1 MPSKPDFPTSP
12 AALTADWLTSAL
24 TPAFPGIRVDGFEKT
39 TIGVGSGFMGD
50 LERVSLKTH
59 SIAGHPKTVVVKFS
73 SHFEATRILAGR
85 MNYYGRELGF
95 YEDCAETAGVRTPI
109 IYCQRFDPLNQ
120 HFVMVMEDLAPAV
133 PTDQVIG
140 NTLEQSEQVMLAF
153 ADLHGRWWNSPDLKH
168 MAWTAPITHVTPI
181 KESLAQLE
189 DSISNAERTG
199 RFDAYPNM
207 KRLQPRLPPLFAMEP
222 PQPEP
227 YTLVHGDLRSD
238 NIFFSPESPTGEPT
252 IIDWQTAGIGQPM
265 TDIAR
270 WLTQSIDVDLRRQH
284 ETHLLKLYHD
294 RLLANGVEN
303 YSYKKMLQEY
313 EINLVVTLLMFSM
326 SMDEIEQTSERA
338 APLFHAMYSRLD
350 AALVDWDVEKT
361 LKILPFMI
369 PFMKLG
375 NWIKTRFN

>member
-1 MPSKPDFPTSP
+1 MSSKPDFPTSP
-12 AALTADWLTSAL
+12 AALTADWLTKAL
-24 TPAFPGIRVDGFEKT
+24 KPSFPNIAVEHFENT

-50 LERVSLKTH
+50 LERVSLT
-59 SIAGHPKTVVVKFS
+59 SASNANHPKTVVVKFS

-95 YEDCAETAGVRTPI
+95 YEDCAKTAGVKTPT
-109 IYCQRFDPLNQ
+109 IYCQHFDAQNQ

-133 PTDQVIG
+133 PTDQVVG

-153 ADLHGRWWNSPDLKH
+153 ADLHGKWWNSPDLKQ

-181 KESLAQLE
+181 KESLIQLE
-189 DSISNAERTG
+189 ASIQDAERTG
-199 RFDAYPNM
+199 RFDASPNM

-238 NIFFSPESPTGEPT
+238 NIFFSPESPSDEPT

-270 WLTQSIDVDLRRQH
+270 WLTQSIDIDLRRQH
-284 ETHLLKLYHD
+284 ETDLLKLYHE
-294 RLLANGVEN
+294 RLIANGVEN
-303 YSYKKMLQEY
+303 YSYQKMLQEY

-326 SMDEIEQTSERA
+326 SMDEIEQTSDRA

-350 AALVDWDVEKT
+350 AALIDWNVEKT
-361 LKILPFMI
+361 LKILPYMI

-375 NWIKTRFN
+375 NWLKTTFN

>member
-1 MPSKPDFPTSP
+1 MSSKPDFPTSP
-12 AALTADWLTSAL
+12 AALTADWLTKAL
-24 TPAFPGIRVDGFEKT
+24 KPSFPNIAVEHFENT

-50 LERVSLKTH
+50 LERVSLT
-59 SIAGHPKTVVVKFS
+59 SASNANHPKTVVVKFS

-95 YEDCAETAGVRTPI
+95 YEDCAKTAGVKTPT
-109 IYCQRFDPLNQ
+109 IYCQHFDAQNQ

-133 PTDQVIG
+133 PTDQVVG

-153 ADLHGRWWNSPDLKH
+153 ADLHGKWWNSLDLKQ

-181 KESLAQLE
+181 KESLIQLE
-189 DSISNAERTG
+189 ASIQDAERTG

-238 NIFFSPESPTGEPT
+238 NIFFSPDSPSDEPT

-270 WLTQSIDVDLRRQH
+270 WLTQSIDIDLRRQH
-284 ETHLLKLYHD
+284 ETDLLKLYHE
-294 RLLANGVEN
+294 RLIANGVEN
-303 YSYKKMLQEY
+303 YSYQKMLQEY

-326 SMDEIEQTSERA
+326 SMDEIEQTSDRA

-350 AALVDWDVEKT
+350 AALIDWNVEKT
-361 LKILPFMI
+361 LKILPYMI

-375 NWIKTRFN
+375 NWLKTTFN

>member
-1 MPSKPDFPTSP
+1 MSSKPDFPTSP
-12 AALTADWLTSAL
+12 AALTADWLTKAL
-24 TPAFPGIRVDGFEKT
+24 KPSFPNIAVEHFENT

-50 LERVSLKTH
+50 LERVSLT
-59 SIAGHPKTVVVKFS
+59 SASNANHPKTVVVKFS

-95 YEDCAETAGVRTPI
+95 YEDCAKTAGVKTPT
-109 IYCQRFDPLNQ
+109 IYCQHFDAQNQ

-133 PTDQVIG
+133 PTDQVVG

-153 ADLHGRWWNSPDLKH
+153 ADLHGKWWNSPDLKQ

-181 KESLAQLE
+181 KESLIQLE
-189 DSISNAERTG
+189 ASIQDAERTG
-199 RFDAYPNM
+199 RFDAYPKM

-238 NIFFSPESPTGEPT
+238 NIFFSPESPSDEPT

-270 WLTQSIDVDLRRQH
+270 WLTQSIDIDLRRQH
-284 ETHLLKLYHD
+284 ETDLLKLYHE
-294 RLLANGVEN
+294 RLIANGVEN
-303 YSYKKMLQEY
+303 YSYQKMLQEY

-326 SMDEIEQTSERA
+326 SMDEIEQTSDRA

-350 AALVDWDVEKT
+350 AALIDWNVEKT
-361 LKILPFMI
+361 LKILPYMI

-375 NWIKTRFN
+375 NWLKTTFN

>member
-1 MPSKPDFPTSP
+1 MTTAKSDKKPK
-12 AALTADWLTSAL
+12 LTAK
-24 TPAFPGIRVDGFEKT
+24 KT
-39 TIGVGSGFMGD
+39 TKATNKAKKVTKKA
-50 LERVSLKTH
+50 VAKKVVKKPT
-59 SIAGHPKTVVVKFS
+59 AKKVVKKTVAKKLVKKIVAKKKVVPLKK
-73 SHFEATRILAGR
+73 AK
-85 MNYYGRELGF
+85 
-95 YEDCAETAGVRTPI
+95 TAKKPV
-109 IYCQRFDPLNQ
+109 
-120 HFVMVMEDLAPAV
+120 V

-270 WLTQSIDVDLRRQH
+270 WLTQSIDIDLRRQH

-375 NWIKTRFN
+375 NWIKTIFN

>member
-1 MPSKPDFPTSP
+1 MSSKPDFPTSP
-12 AALTADWLTSAL
+12 AALTADWLTKAL
-24 TPAFPGIRVDGFEKT
+24 KPSFPNIAVEHFENT

-50 LERVSLKTH
+50 LERVSLT
-59 SIAGHPKTVVVKFS
+59 SASNANHPKTVVVKFS

-95 YEDCAETAGVRTPI
+95 YEDCAKTAGVKTPT
-109 IYCQRFDPLNQ
+109 IYCQHFDAQNQ

-133 PTDQVIG
+133 PTDQVVG

-153 ADLHGRWWNSPDLKH
+153 ADLHGKWWNSPDLKQ

-181 KESLAQLE
+181 KESLIQLE
-189 DSISNAERTG
+189 ASIQDAERTG

-238 NIFFSPESPTGEPT
+238 NIFFSPESPSDEPT

-270 WLTQSIDVDLRRQH
+270 WLTQSIDIDLRRQH
-284 ETHLLKLYHD
+284 ETDLLKLYHE
-294 RLLANGVEN
+294 RLIANGVEN
-303 YSYKKMLQEY
+303 YSYQKMLQEY

-326 SMDEIEQTSERA
+326 SMDEIEQTSDRA

-350 AALVDWDVEKT
+350 AALIDWNVEKT
-361 LKILPFMI
+361 LKILPYMI

-375 NWIKTRFN
+375 NWLKTTFN